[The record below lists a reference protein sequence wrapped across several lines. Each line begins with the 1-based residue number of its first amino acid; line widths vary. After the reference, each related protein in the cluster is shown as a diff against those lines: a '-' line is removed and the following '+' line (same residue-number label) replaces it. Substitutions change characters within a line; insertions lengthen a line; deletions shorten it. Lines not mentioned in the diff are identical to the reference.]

1 MKTDDMIYEL
11 PLRHRTARAG
21 VAIGLIG
28 LLLAASGC
36 ASWNVERVSVPTEA
50 KSSGGIEV
58 TPPRVYRDADGFLV
72 AGNLR
77 GRGIGAHHPGPGH
90 LHAQTM
96 DAEGRVITETKT
108 AAPSIRHS
116 RHSSRESATYAFRL
130 ERLPP
135 AGGRLRI
142 VLHRVPLKKCTGL
155 ESL

>member
-1 MKTDDMIYEL
+1 MNTDDMIYEL
-11 PLRHRTARAG
+11 PLRNRTARAA

-28 LLLAASGC
+28 LLLVVSGC
-36 ASWNVERVSVPTEA
+36 ASWRMEQLNVPTEA

-72 AGNLR
+72 AGNLL

-116 RHSSRESATYAFRL
+116 RRSSRESATYTFRL
-130 ERLPP
+130 ETLPP

-142 VLHRVPLKKCTGL
+142 VLHRVSLKKCTGL
-155 ESL
+155 DSV

>member
-1 MKTDDMIYEL
+1 MNYDL
-11 PLRHRTARAG
+11 PLRKRATQSG
-21 VAIGLIG
+21 LAIGLIG

-36 ASWNVERVSVPTEA
+36 ASWKMERLSVPTEA

-72 AGNLR
+72 AGNLL
-77 GRGIGAHHPGPGH
+77 GRGIGAHHPGQGH

-108 AAPSIRHS
+108 ATPSIRHN
-116 RHSSRESATYAFRL
+116 RYSSRESATYMFRL

-155 ESL
+155 DSL

>member
-1 MKTDDMIYEL
+1 MTYDL
-11 PLRHRTARAG
+11 PLRKRATQFG
-21 VAIGLIG
+21 LAIGLIG
-28 LLLAASGC
+28 LLLATSGC
-36 ASWNVERVSVPTEA
+36 ASWKMERVSVPTEA

-96 DAEGRVITETKT
+96 DAEGRVISDTKT
-108 AAPSIRHS
+108 AAPSIRHN
-116 RHSSRESATYAFRL
+116 RYSSRESANYTFRL
-130 ERLPP
+130 EKLPP

-155 ESL
+155 DSL

>member
-96 DAEGRVITETKT
+96 DAEGRVISDTKT
-108 AAPSIRHS
+108 AAPYIRHN
-116 RHSSRESATYAFRL
+116 RHSSRESATYTLRL
-130 ERLPP
+130 ENLPP

-142 VLHRVPLKKCTGL
+142 VLHRVPLKKCMGL
-155 ESL
+155 DSL

>member
-1 MKTDDMIYEL
+1 VKTNAMTYEL
-11 PLRHRTARAG
+11 PLRNRAAQAG
-21 VAIGLIG
+21 IAIGLIG

-36 ASWNVERVSVPTEA
+36 ASWKMERVSVPTEA

-96 DAEGRVITETKT
+96 DAEGRVISDTKT
-108 AAPSIRHS
+108 AAPSIRHN
-116 RHSSRESATYAFRL
+116 RHSSRESANYTFRL
-130 ERLPP
+130 EKLPP

-155 ESL
+155 DSL